1 MFAQHGREARCST
14 GGVALRRSGLA
25 TLAMDSMWLC
35 FVVAGLSGWLT
46 LKARDSTCAPAK
58 AHGR

>member
-1 MFAQHGREARCST
+1 
-14 GGVALRRSGLA
+14 
-25 TLAMDSMWLC
+25 
-35 FVVAGLSGWLT
+35 VVAGLSGWLT